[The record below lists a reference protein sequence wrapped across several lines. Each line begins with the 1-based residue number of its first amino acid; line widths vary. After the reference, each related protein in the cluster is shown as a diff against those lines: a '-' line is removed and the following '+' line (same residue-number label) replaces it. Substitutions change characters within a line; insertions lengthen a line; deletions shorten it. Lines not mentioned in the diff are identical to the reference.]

1 MSVPAVTGKYG
12 TDEVMVYILI
22 PIHIPI
28 NIYLCQGICLVIYMV
43 WSEMKYYS

>member
-12 TDEVMVYILI
+12 TDGLNLI

-28 NIYLCQGICLVIYMV
+28 IINLCQGICLVIYMV
-43 WSEMKYYS
+43 WTKMKYYS